1 MALFLLG
8 TGFFLL
14 VFAGY
19 VFYQDR
25 YLRRNIETQGAVID
39 LKVDEEGAAQ
49 PVVRFI
55 TQNGQEVTF
64 TGQVAFY
71 PPAHTVGQIVTVVYP
86 PNLPDQ
92 ARIKGESNR
101 FLFVSVIIGG
111 ILFLLGVGNLIMG
124 WFGGGG

>member
-14 VFAGY
+14 VSAGY
-19 VFYQDR
+19 VFYQSH

-86 PNLPDQ
+86 PNRPDQ
-92 ARIKGESNR
+92 ARIKGESDR
-101 FLFVSVIIGG
+101 FLFVFVIIGG
-111 ILFLLGVGNLIMG
+111 ILFLLGVGDLIMG